1 MYTENN
7 IKLTEALMKH
17 KLNFYNDPVPPTE
30 ESHPVN
36 YAVPD
41 FGVDEDVK
49 YTQRNIGNAESSL
62 G

>member
-1 MYTENN
+1 MYTDNN
-7 IKLTEALMKH
+7 IKLTEKKMKH
-17 KLNFYNDPVPPTE
+17 KLNFFNDPVPPTE